1 MQGMFGGG
9 MSGRGIALLGVLL
22 SLSGCVTAKIG
33 TDYAAVSQ
41 KMGPPKPGQS
51 RIVVLQQKRDGLSMA
66 FCACDV
72 RLDGSP
78 IGKVIV
84 GTYVYADRPAGRHQL
99 VAGET
104 LFPGETKRDFSTE
117 PGRTYFFL
125 VKSSARHDSVT
136 GVTMVAGL
144 AGALVASAAT
154 AGSDN
159 PGPAEFLFRWTSR
172 PRERR
177 SPSFNWLNSA
187 CAGIQPRDAAVA

>member
-9 MSGRGIALLGVLL
+9 VSGRGIALLGVLL

-117 PGRTYFFL
+117 SGRTYFFL

-159 PGPAEFLFRWTSR
+159 PGPAEFVPLDESTARTTLA
-172 PRERR
+172 E
-177 SPSFNWLNSA
+177 LQLA
-187 CAGIQPRDAAVA
+187 E